1 MTILI
6 REETAADYS
15 AIETLTIAAFA
26 EMPYSQQTEHHII
39 RALRSSDQLTLSLV
53 AEQAGEVIGHIAVS
67 PIILSDGSSGWFGI
81 GPLAVKPEHQQQGIG
96 SKLIEA
102 AISTLTQQQAA
113 GLVLVGD
120 PAYYNRFG
128 FYASS
133 QLLYPNIPAEYMLVH
148 PLQGEIPEATV
159 QFQPAFQ
166 TTA

>member
-6 REETAADYS
+6 REETAADYT

-39 RALRSSDQLTLSLV
+39 HALRSSGQLTLSLV
-53 AEQAGEVIGHIAVS
+53 AELAGEVIGHIAVS
-67 PIILSDGSSGWFGI
+67 PVILSDGSTGWFGI
-81 GPLAVKPEHQQQGIG
+81 GPLAVKPEHQHRGIG
-96 SKLIEA
+96 SKLMET
-102 AISTLTQQQAA
+102 AISMLKQQQAA

-133 QLLYPNIPAEYMLVH
+133 QLIYPDIPAEYVLAH
-148 PLQGEIPEATV
+148 PLQGEIPDATV

-166 TTA
+166 ATA

>member
-1 MTILI
+1 MNILI

-26 EMPYSQQTEHHII
+26 KMPYSQQTEHHII
-39 RALRSSDQLTLSLV
+39 RALRSSGQLTLSLV

-67 PIILSDGSSGWFGI
+67 PVILSDGSSGWFGI
-81 GPLAVKPEHQQQGIG
+81 GPLAVKPEHQHQGIG
-96 SKLIEA
+96 SKLMEE
-102 AISTLTQQQAA
+102 AISALKQQQAA

-128 FYASS
+128 FYASR
-133 QLLYPNIPAEYMLVH
+133 QLVYPDIPAEYVLAR
-148 PLQGEIPEATV
+148 PLQGEIPDATV

-166 TTA
+166 ATA